1 MSTNR
6 LKFLVG
12 FLLILIGSL
21 LYLYYSYYSSTYS
34 NYVLDYLL
42 PDGFSILLI
51 FGAIFLGSYM
61 MENWRNR
68 LPLTIIIIVSFF
80 VFVAIPIAFYW
91 DPIIYRT
98 VHGTRTV
105 VFFYYLP
112 AFLPAILAILLL
124 FGIFNSIIT
133 NSRR

>member
-12 FLLILIGSL
+12 FLLTFIGSL
-21 LYLYYSYYSSTYS
+21 LYLYYSYYSDTYS
-34 NYVLDYLL
+34 NYVSEYLL
-42 PDGFSILLI
+42 PDGFSILLV

-68 LPLTIIIIVSFF
+68 LPLISIIIVLFF
-80 VFVAIPIAFYW
+80 AFVAIPIAFYW
-91 DPIIYRT
+91 DPIIHRT
-98 VHGTRTV
+98 GGV

-112 AFLPAILAILLL
+112 AFLPAILAALLL
-124 FGIFNSIIT
+124 FGIFVSIII
-133 NSRR
+133 NSYR